1 MLELERNFAEQ
12 LVNQRLARIKADES
26 RLASLRA
33 GTKAGALNR
42 PMSAVGAED
51 IEGQNEMAR
60 ARMEA
65 EQANFEDDLERKKQN
80 LLNEGHSLL
89 EVEQMVAGERHAF
102 QMSQAEQEIELERNK
117 IEAKRNINQE
127 YISWFSGL
135 GSIMKGI
142 AGDNEALATAALVLE
157 KGAAISGIIV
167 KTQAANAAIGTSMLT
182 EQGAYQ
188 AAAAGFTAMGNYAAS
203 ATALKKS
210 VVAGVL
216 GKKRILKN
224 NIGAG
229 ISIAKIAATTLQS
242 RGAGGGGAG
251 GGGEAGGGAPSREFD
266 FNLVGSTGVNQ
277 LAQGVGAQFS
287 QQPIQAYVVS
297 SQMTSQ
303 QQLDHTIQTQASI
316 GD

>member
-1 MLELERNFAEQ
+1 
-12 LVNQRLARIKADES
+12 
-26 RLASLRA
+26 
-33 GTKAGALNR
+33 
-42 PMSAVGAED
+42 
-51 IEGQNEMAR
+51 
-60 ARMEA
+60 
-65 EQANFEDDLERKKQN
+65 
-80 LLNEGHSLL
+80 
-89 EVEQMVAGERHAF
+89 
-102 QMSQAEQEIELERNK
+102 
-117 IEAKRNINQE
+117 
-127 YISWFSGL
+127 
-135 GSIMKGI
+135 
-142 AGDNEALATAALVLE
+142 
-157 KGAAISGIIV
+157 
-167 KTQAANAAIGTSMLT
+167 MLT

-242 RGAGGGGAG
+242 RGSGGGGAG